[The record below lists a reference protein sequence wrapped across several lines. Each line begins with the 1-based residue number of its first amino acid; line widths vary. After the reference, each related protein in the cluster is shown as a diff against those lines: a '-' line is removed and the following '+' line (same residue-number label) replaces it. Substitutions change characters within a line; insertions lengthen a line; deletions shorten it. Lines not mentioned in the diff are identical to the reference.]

1 MKKKNIYLLSIA
13 VFIIATTAI
22 VINYNQKQKAKDS
35 YVYELLDRKGPAA
48 QSKEFLAVKKRATD
62 LIAAL
67 ALNPNDTKSSLKLA
81 SLYIQEARETGNY
94 VYYDMAAMH
103 QLKSVLKLE
112 PDNFNA
118 LVFKALIEMSQHHF
132 ADGLTTAAKARAI
145 NPYNGYI
152 YGLLVDGNVEM
163 GRYDSAVVY
172 ADKMVSVRPDLTS
185 YSRVSYLREIY
196 GDYTGAIKAMK
207 MAVETG
213 GAGDE
218 HTEWTRVQLGS
229 LYEKVGDYKKADTLY
244 QYSLALR
251 PGYAYAIAGL
261 GRVALA
267 NKDYKKAIGY
277 FEQADSLINDNAM
290 KEELVDIYQITGDS
304 AKAQVIANAV
314 IADLSKD
321 AKAANDDENIG
332 HYADK
337 ELAYAYL
344 KIKDV
349 DKALEHA
356 LLEYNRRPD
365 NIDVN
370 EAIAWVYY
378 NKGDYA
384 KALPY
389 IKVALKTNSKNPT
402 LLSRAGLIFYKAGNK
417 TMAKTLLQA
426 ATSSNAY
433 IAQSLR
439 TQSVEAFK
447 TL

>member
-1 MKKKNIYLLSIA
+1 MKKKQIYILSIVVLFVA
-13 VFIIATTAI
+13 AIAI
-22 VINYNQKQKAKDS
+22 VYNYNKKQKEKANAV
-35 YVYELLDRKGPAA
+35 YVLLDRKGATNE
-48 QSKEFLAVKKRATD
+48 SKEWLDVKKRATE
-62 LIAAL
+62 LL
-67 ALNPNDTKSSLKLA
+67 ALVKQDPTDIKSALKLA

-94 VYYDMAAMH
+94 VYYDMAAMS
-103 QLKSVLKLE
+103 QINKVLAIE
-112 PDNFNA
+112 PSNFNG
-118 LVFKALIEMSQHHF
+118 LVFKALIQMSQHHF
-132 ADGLTTAAKARAI
+132 ADGLVTAQKAREI
-145 NPYNGYI
+145 NPYNAYI

-172 ADKMVSVRPDLTS
+172 ADKMVGVRPDLTS

-196 GDYTGAIKAMK
+196 GDYLGSIKAMK

-218 HTEWTRVQLGS
+218 HTEWTRVQLAS
-229 LYEKVGDYKKADTLY
+229 LYEKMGNFSKADSLY
-244 QYSLALR
+244 NYSLQLR
-251 PGYAYAIAGL
+251 PSYPYAIAGL

-267 NKDYKKAIGY
+267 NNDYKKAIAY

-290 KEELVDIYQITGDS
+290 KEELVDIYRLNGDNKKADET
-304 AKAQVIANAV
+304 AKAV

-321 AKAANDDENIG
+321 AEAGINDENIG

-344 KIKDV
+344 KLNKN

-356 LLEYNRRPD
+356 MLEYNRRPD

-370 EAIAWVYY
+370 EAVAWVYY
-378 NKGDYA
+378 NMGDYT

-389 IKVALKTNSKNPT
+389 IKTALKTNSKNPT
-402 LLSRAGLIFYKAGNK
+402 LLSRAGLIYAK
-417 TMAKTLLQA
+417 TGDKVMAKNLLEQ
-426 ATSSNAY
+426 ATSTNAY
-433 IAQSLR
+433 IANSLR
-439 TQSVEAFK
+439 TQTAEVFK